1 MDHGSDGRAL
11 LQSTTLRR
19 APQGAFAL
27 HHVANRDRREE
38 AFRQGAL
45 TAEKR
50 PVRKTDRVRAN
61 NDASVARRGF
71 EPLTSS
77 LKGIRSREAAWR
89 ILRAR
94 IETGFE
100 PKRTSD

>member
-38 AFRQGAL
+38 AFREGAL
-45 TAEKR
+45 TAEKQ
-50 PVRKTDRVRAN
+50 PVRKTDRVRVN
-61 NDASVARRGF
+61 NHAVCSP
-71 EPLTSS
+71 E
-77 LKGIRSREAAWR
+77 GIRTPDLFLEREAPWTTR
-89 ILRAR
+89 RPGR
-94 IETGFE
+94 
-100 PKRTSD
+100 RTSVYASHSIILA

>member
-77 LKGIRSREAAWR
+77 LKGKRPGPLGDRAGEPQFTRVIR
-89 ILRAR
+89 
-94 IETGFE
+94 
-100 PKRTSD
+100 